1 MRKPIN
7 LLINANNY
15 KCAIRSN
22 IVHNFKGVNLIN
34 YIEPRYIEYNHLNH
48 ENYHK
53 YNQENKILNG
63 EFKEYLDVISN
74 VNGVIISKNSC
85 HHEELLFELG
95 YLYSIIPNIPI
106 LYANDITKDPFRF
119 DNRDNKVNILIN
131 YFKNLNYYEYREKK
145 EIDNLLSNFIKSL
158 HHRNNI
164 MMYNL

>member
-34 YIEPRYIEYNHLNH
+34 YIEPRYIEYNHLNY
-48 ENYHK
+48 E
-53 YNQENKILNG
+53 IR
-63 EFKEYLDVISN
+63 N
-74 VNGVIISKNSC
+74 VNGIIISKNSC

-106 LYANDITKDPFRF
+106 LYANDISKDPFRF
-119 DNRDNKVNILIN
+119 HHRDNKVNILIN

-145 EIDNLLSNFIKSL
+145 EINNLLSNFIKDL
-158 HHRNNI
+158 YYRNNI